1 MENVTKRQKERSS
14 AKRERRNVMNERGS
28 CNNLGLEVHIEKMK

>member
-14 AKRERRNVMNERGS
+14 AKRERRNVMNEGM
-28 CNNLGLEVHIEKMK
+28 EVVTTLDWKSILKR